1 MKTRNLLMSLIALM
15 AILIASCSEQQPGT
29 GMEVGGTKTLTF
41 RLTTDGQAQTRAAA
55 PSVPGYKL
63 EYILQVLDAGG
74 SILSGYTQRVET
86 GTFDVTLPLGVA
98 YTCLFWAQYI
108 PDAGGD
114 NEFFDTDDLKAV
126 ALKKPLTAEDQ
137 CQAFCATASVAAA
150 DEALTHTVVMKR
162 AVAQVNIKSDTQ
174 MTGYS
179 KLTAAYTNVPN
190 TFNVLDNTV
199 TDNTGGVNGDA
210 NFDITSFSSTP
221 GADGKYI
228 YQSAYFLASADG
240 AGSMLN
246 IALDTY
252 ITAAPGTPFKTITV
266 NNVPTK
272 KNVRTNVLMDFAAT
286 SSTYTYTLDFADFDA
301 TDINHKT
308 VSTWDGSYPAV
319 NTSATYS
326 GGDGSQAT
334 PYIIGSATDFAQFAK
349 NIANSTYTNDKYFK
363 LDVDINLNDKPWTP
377 TEEFRGA
384 FDGQHHKITGLKV
397 SVAGDY
403 VGLFGRISNRPS
415 SGISNLHVS
424 GDVENTASEEYG
436 FKTTGGICG
445 TNYGVITNCSFSGS
459 VRGAERVGGIAGAC
473 DGRIISC
480 KNTATVFG
488 KEAGG
493 IAGRNSTA
501 KAIIYGC
508 YNEGIIETN
517 GGSAGG
523 IYGKDDD
530 FEFDIKGCYN
540 IGTVRS
546 SSGGGELGAI
556 TSYWGDNSA
565 SYSMASCYVK
575 EKYALFHATEEAV
588 FGSSDWPTST
598 NNTVWYADPSND
610 GTYTAGSDGVP
621 TGNYKFWKS
630 LGSWNGGTPQ
640 YPKLWWEE

>member
-1 MKTRNLLMSLIALM
+1 MKTRHLLMSLIALV

-55 PSVPGYKL
+55 PPVTGYKL

-74 SILSGYTQRVET
+74 NILSGYTQRVET

-108 PDAGGD
+108 PDAGGGS
-114 NEFFDTDDLKAV
+114 EFFDTTDLKAV
-126 ALKKPLTAEDQ
+126 ALKKALTADDQ

-150 DEALTHTVVMKR
+150 DEALTKTVVMKR

-179 KLTAAYTNVPN
+179 KLTAACTNVPN

-199 TDNTGGVNGDA
+199 TTTGGVSGDA
-210 NFDITSFSSTP
+210 DFDITNFSAAP

-228 YQSAYFLASADG
+228 YQSAYFLASANG

-246 IALDTY
+246 IALNTY
-252 ITAAPGTPFKTITV
+252 ITAAPGAVFKTITV
-266 NNVPTK
+266 NNAPTK

-326 GGDGSQAT
+326 GGDGSQAN

-349 NIANSTYTNDKYFK
+349 NTTSKNYRDTYFK

-377 TEEFRGA
+377 TGNFAGV

-397 SVAGDY
+397 SIADY
-403 VGLFGRISNRPS
+403 RVGLFSQIDAG
-415 SGISNLHVS
+415 SGPNASVSNLHVS
-424 GDVENTASEEYG
+424 GDVENTKPSEYDCA
-436 FKTTGGICG
+436 GGICG
-445 TNYGVITNCSFSGS
+445 DNAIGVIANCSFSGS
-459 VRGAERVGGIAGAC
+459 VRGAGKAGGIAGAC
-473 DGRIISC
+473 NGKIISC
-480 KNTATVFG
+480 KNTASVSG

-493 IAGRNSTA
+493 IAGRESS
-501 KAIIYGC
+501 AIPKIYGC
-508 YNEGIIETN
+508 YNEGAIDGAN
-517 GGSAGG
+517 AGG
-523 IYGKDDD
+523 ILGKDGGYGC
-530 FEFDIKGCYN
+530 EIKGCYN
-540 IGTVRS
+540 IGAIQS
-546 SSGGGELGAI
+546 SSGGTFGAI
-556 TSYWGDNSA
+556 TSSTAGGS
-565 SYSMASCYVK
+565 SIMASCYVK
-575 EKYALFHATEEAV
+575 EKYAAAHATEETV
-588 FGSSDWPTST
+588 FGASGWPTST

-610 GTYTAGSDGVP
+610 GTYTAGSGGAP
-621 TGNYKFWKS
+621 TGDYKFWKS

>member
-1 MKTRNLLMSLIALM
+1 MKTRHLLVSLIALV

-41 RLTTDGQAQTRAAA
+41 RLTTDGQAQTRAPA
-55 PSVPGYKL
+55 PSVTGHKL

-74 SILSGYTQRVET
+74 SILPGYTQRVET

-108 PDAGGD
+108 PDAGGGS
-114 NEFFDTDDLKAV
+114 EFFDTDDLKAV

-199 TDNTGGVNGDA
+199 TDNTGGVSGDA
-210 NFDITSFSSTP
+210 NFDITNFSAAP
-221 GADGKYI
+221 GTDGKYI

-246 IALDTY
+246 IALNTY

-301 TDINHKT
+301 PDINRKT
-308 VSTWDGSYPAV
+308 VSTWDGTYPAV
-319 NTSATYS
+319 NTGATYS

-349 NIANSTYTNDKYFK
+349 NTTSKNYRDTYFK

-377 TEEFRGA
+377 TKEFRGV

-397 SVAGDY
+397 SGADEKM
-403 VGLFGRISNRPS
+403 GLFGQLSNDGRL
-415 SGISNLHVS
+415 SNLHVS
-424 GDVENTASEEYG
+424 GDVENTSS
-436 FKTTGGICG
+436 TTYYVAGGICG
-445 TNYGVITNCSFSGS
+445 LHGGVITNCSFSGS
-459 VRGAERVGGIAGAC
+459 VRGVGLVGGIAGEC
-473 DGRIISC
+473 NGKIISC
-480 KNTATVFG
+480 KNTASVSG

-493 IAGRNSTA
+493 IAGRESSTIP
-501 KAIIYGC
+501 KIYGC
-508 YNEGIIETN
+508 YNEGAIDGEY
-517 GGSAGG
+517 AGG
-523 IYGKDDD
+523 ILGKNDG
-530 FEFDIKGCYN
+530 FGCEIKGCYN
-540 IGTVRS
+540 IGAIQS
-546 SSGGGELGAI
+546 SSGGTFGAI
-556 TSYWGDNSA
+556 TSSAAAGNSV
-565 SYSMASCYVK
+565 MASCYVR
-575 EKYALFHATEEAV
+575 EKYAIAHATEETV

-621 TGNYKFWKS
+621 TGDYKFWKS
-630 LGSWNGGTPQ
+630 LGSWNGGTPE

>member
-55 PSVPGYKL
+55 PSVTGYKL

-74 SILSGYTQRVET
+74 NILPAYTQTVET
-86 GTFDVTLPLGVA
+86 GTFNVTLPLGVA

-108 PDAGGD
+108 PNSGGGS
-114 NEFFDTDDLKAV
+114 EFFDTDDLKAV
-126 ALKKPLTAEDQ
+126 ALKKALTADDQ

-150 DEALTHTVVMKR
+150 DEALTKTVVMKR

-174 MTGYS
+174 MMGYS

-210 NFDITSFSSTP
+210 DFEITSFSALP

-246 IALDTY
+246 IALNTY
-252 ITAAPGTPFKTITV
+252 ITAAPGAVFKTITV

-308 VSTWDGSYPAV
+308 VSIWDGSYPAA
-319 NTSATYS
+319 NTGAAFS
-326 GGDGSQAT
+326 GGDGSEAT

-349 NIANSTYTNDKYFK
+349 NTTSKNYRDTYFK

-377 TEEFRGA
+377 TKEFRGV

-403 VGLFGRISNRPS
+403 VGLFGQLSNDGRL
-415 SGISNLHVS
+415 SNLHVS
-424 GDVENTASEEYG
+424 GDVENTALENYKSA
-436 FKTTGGICG
+436 GGICG
-445 TNYGVITNCSFSGS
+445 VHSGVITNCSFSGS
-459 VRGAERVGGIAGAC
+459 VRGTGAVGGIAAQCNGK
-473 DGRIISC
+473 IISC
-480 KNTATVFG
+480 KNTASVSG

-493 IAGRNSTA
+493 IAGQESS
-501 KAIIYGC
+501 AIPKIYGC
-508 YNEGIIETN
+508 YNEGSIDGEN
-517 GGSAGG
+517 AGG
-523 IYGKDDD
+523 ILGKNGGYGC
-530 FEFDIKGCYN
+530 EIKGCYN
-540 IGTVRS
+540 IGAIQS
-546 SSGGGELGAI
+546 SSGGTFGAI
-556 TSYWGDNSA
+556 TSSTADGS
-565 SYSMASCYVK
+565 SVMASCYVR
-575 EKYALFHATEEAV
+575 EKYAAAHATEETV

>member
-1 MKTRNLLMSLIALM
+1 MSLIALM

-55 PSVPGYKL
+55 PSVTGYKL

-108 PDAGGD
+108 PNAGGGS
-114 NEFFDTDDLKAV
+114 EFFDTDDLKAV
-126 ALKKPLTAEDQ
+126 ALKKALTADDQ

-150 DEALTHTVVMKR
+150 DEALTQTVVMKR

-210 NFDITSFSSTP
+210 NFEITSFSSTP

-228 YQSAYFLASADG
+228 CQSAYFLASADG

-246 IALDTY
+246 IALNTY

-266 NNVPTK
+266 NNVPAK

-308 VSTWDGSYPAV
+308 VSTWDGTYPAV
-319 NTSATYS
+319 NTGATFS
-326 GGDGSQAT
+326 GGDGSEAT

-349 NIANSTYTNDKYFK
+349 NTTSKNYRDTYFK

-377 TEEFRGA
+377 TGNFDGV

-397 SVAGDY
+397 SVADVE
-403 VGLFGRISNRPS
+403 VGLFGQLS
-415 SGISNLHVS
+415 STGRLSNLHVS
-424 GDVENTASEEYG
+424 GDVENTSSEY
-436 FKTTGGICG
+436 FKFAGGICG
-445 TNYGVITNCSFSGS
+445 WHDGVVTNCSFSGS
-459 VRGAERVGGIAGAC
+459 VRGTGTVGGIAGSC
-473 DGRIISC
+473 NGKIISC
-480 KNTATVFG
+480 KNTASVSG
-488 KEAGG
+488 EEAGG
-493 IAGRNSTA
+493 IAGQESS
-501 KAIIYGC
+501 AIPKIYGC
-508 YNEGIIETN
+508 YNEGAID
-517 GGSAGG
+517 GGANAGG
-523 IYGKDDD
+523 ILGKNGGYGC
-530 FEFDIKGCYN
+530 EIKGCYN
-540 IGTVRS
+540 IGAIQS
-546 SSGGGELGAI
+546 SSGGTLGAI
-556 TSYWGDNSA
+556 TSSAAAGNSV
-565 SYSMASCYVK
+565 MASCYVR
-575 EKYALFHATEEAV
+575 EKYAIAHVTEETV

>member
-55 PSVPGYKL
+55 PAVTGHKL

-74 SILSGYTQRVET
+74 NILPAYTDIVET

-126 ALKKPLTAEDQ
+126 ALKKALTADDQ

-174 MTGYS
+174 MTGYD
-179 KLTAAYTNVPN
+179 KLTAAYTHVPN
-190 TFNVLDNTV
+190 TFNVQNNTV
-199 TDNTGGVNGDA
+199 TDNTGGVSGDA
-210 NFDITSFSSTP
+210 NFDITNFSAAP

-228 YQSAYFLASADG
+228 YQSAYFLASANG

-246 IALDTY
+246 IALNTY

-308 VSTWDGSYPAV
+308 VSIWDGTYPAA
-319 NTSATYS
+319 NTGATFS
-326 GGDGSQAT
+326 GGDGSEAT
-334 PYIIGSATDFAQFAK
+334 PYIIGSATDFAQFAE
-349 NIANSTYTNDKYFK
+349 NTRNNYQNYQDTYFK

-377 TEEFRGA
+377 TKEFSGA

-397 SVAGDY
+397 SGADVE
-403 VGLFGRISNRPS
+403 VGLFGQLS
-415 SGISNLHVS
+415 SFGGHVSNLHVS
-424 GDVENTASEEYG
+424 GDVENTSSTEYYAA
-436 FKTTGGICG
+436 GGICG
-445 TNYGVITNCSFSGS
+445 DNNGVIANCSFSGS
-459 VRGAERVGGIAGAC
+459 VRGGGVVGGIAGSC
-473 DGRIISC
+473 SGTIISC
-480 KNTATVFG
+480 KNTASVSG
-488 KEAGG
+488 KYAGG
-493 IAGRNSTA
+493 IAGKEVS
-501 KAIIYGC
+501 AIPDIYGC
-508 YNEGIIETN
+508 YNEGAIDGEN
-517 GGSAGG
+517 AGG
-523 IYGKDDD
+523 ILGKNDGYGC
-530 FEFDIKGCYN
+530 EIKGCYN
-540 IGTVRS
+540 IGAIQS
-546 SSGGGELGAI
+546 SAGGAFGAI
-556 TSYWGDNSA
+556 TSSTADGS
-565 SYSMASCYVK
+565 SVMASCYVK
-575 EKYALFHATEEAV
+575 EKYAAAHATEETV

-621 TGNYKFWKS
+621 TGDYKFWKS

>member
-1 MKTRNLLMSLIALM
+1 MKTRHLLVSLIALV

-55 PSVPGYKL
+55 PSVTGHKL

-114 NEFFDTDDLKAV
+114 SEFFDTDDLKAV
-126 ALKKPLTAEDQ
+126 ALKKALTADDQ

-210 NFDITSFSSTP
+210 NFEITSFSSTP
-221 GADGKYI
+221 GTDGKYI

-252 ITAAPGTPFKTITV
+252 ITAAPGAVFKTITV

-301 TDINHKT
+301 TDINRKT
-308 VSTWDGSYPAV
+308 VSTWDGTYPAA
-319 NTSATYS
+319 NTTATFS
-326 GGDGSQAT
+326 GGDGSQAN
-334 PYIIGSATDFAQFAK
+334 PYIIGSATDLAQLTV
-349 NIANSTYTNDKYFK
+349 NMANSVNYNANYFK
-363 LDVDINLNDKPWTP
+363 LDVDIDLNNHPWTP
-377 TEEFRGA
+377 IALNGMAIGA
-384 FDGQHHKITGLKV
+384 FDGQHHKITGLNV
-397 SVAGDY
+397 DIATGSVG
-403 VGLFGRISNRPS
+403 VGLFGKVR
-415 SGISNLHVS
+415 SGVSNLHVS
-424 GDVENTASEEYG
+424 GTV
-436 FKTTGGICG
+436 KTTGSGSYAGGICG
-445 TNYGVITNCSFSGS
+445 NLTGDGSSAAVLANCSFTGS
-459 VRGAERVGGIAGAC
+459 VEGVSSAGGIVGKMQSVTT
-473 DGRIISC
+473 ITSC
-480 KNTATVFG
+480 KNSGTVKANGF
-488 KEAGG
+488 AGG
-493 IAGRNSTA
+493 ISGSMGSSLY
-501 KAIIYGC
+501 IFGC
-508 YNEGIIETN
+508 YNEGAIIGN
-517 GGSAGG
+517 NAGG
-523 IYGKDDD
+523 ISVPGNAK
-530 FEFDIKGCYN
+530 ISGCYN
-540 IGTVRS
+540 IGTV
-546 SSGGGELGAI
+546 SGTGTSGAI
-556 TSYWGDNSA
+556 TPTAA
-565 SYSMASCYVK
+565 SVLECYVK
-575 EKYALFHATEEAV
+575 AKIGTDSGGETV
-588 FGSSDWPTST
+588 FSDGAWPTST
-598 NNTVWYADPSND
+598 NGAVWFAAPDND
-610 GTYTAGSDGVP
+610 GTYTKSASDEP
-621 TGNYKFWKS
+621 TGDYKFWKS

>member
-1 MKTRNLLMSLIALM
+1 MKTRHLLVSLIALV

-55 PSVPGYKL
+55 PSVTGYKL

-74 SILSGYTQRVET
+74 NILPTYTQTVET
-86 GTFDVTLPLGVA
+86 GTFNVTLPLGVA

-114 NEFFDTDDLKAV
+114 NEFFATDDLKAV
-126 ALKKPLTAEDQ
+126 ALKKALTAEDQ

-150 DEALTHTVVMKR
+150 DEALTKTVVMKR

-174 MTGYS
+174 MMGYS

-210 NFDITSFSSTP
+210 DFEITSFSALP

-246 IALDTY
+246 IALNTY
-252 ITAAPGTPFKTITV
+252 ITAAPGAVFKTITV

-308 VSTWDGSYPAV
+308 VSIWDGSYPAA
-319 NTSATYS
+319 NTGAAFS
-326 GGDGSQAT
+326 GGDGSEAT

-349 NIANSTYTNDKYFK
+349 NTTSKNYRDTYFK

-377 TEEFRGA
+377 TKEFRGV

-403 VGLFGRISNRPS
+403 VGLFGQLSNDGRL
-415 SGISNLHVS
+415 SNLHVS
-424 GDVENTASEEYG
+424 GDVENTALENYKSA
-436 FKTTGGICG
+436 GGICG
-445 TNYGVITNCSFSGS
+445 VHSGVITNCSFSGS
-459 VRGAERVGGIAGAC
+459 VRGTGAVGGIAAQCNGK
-473 DGRIISC
+473 IISC
-480 KNTATVFG
+480 KNTASVSG

-493 IAGRNSTA
+493 IAGQESS
-501 KAIIYGC
+501 AIPKIYGC
-508 YNEGIIETN
+508 YNEGSIDGEN
-517 GGSAGG
+517 AGG
-523 IYGKDDD
+523 ILGKNGGYGC
-530 FEFDIKGCYN
+530 EIKGCYN
-540 IGTVRS
+540 IGAIQS
-546 SSGGGELGAI
+546 SSGGTFGAI
-556 TSYWGDNSA
+556 TSSTADGS
-565 SYSMASCYVK
+565 SVMASCYVR
-575 EKYALFHATEEAV
+575 EKYAAAHATEETV

-621 TGNYKFWKS
+621 TGNYKFRKS

>member
-29 GMEVGGTKTLTF
+29 GMEAGGTKTLTF

-55 PSVPGYKL
+55 PSVTGHKL
-63 EYILQVLDAGG
+63 QYILQVLDAGG
-74 SILSGYTQRVET
+74 SILPTYTQTVET

-108 PDAGGD
+108 PNAGGGS
-114 NEFFDTDDLKAV
+114 EFFDTDDLKAV
-126 ALKKPLTAEDQ
+126 ALKKALTADDQ

-150 DEALTHTVVMKR
+150 DEALTQTVVMKR

-210 NFDITSFSSTP
+210 NFEITSFSSTP

-228 YQSAYFLASADG
+228 CQSAYFLASADG

-266 NNVPTK
+266 NNVPAK

-308 VSTWDGSYPAV
+308 VSTWDGTYPAV
-319 NTSATYS
+319 NTGATFS
-326 GGDGSQAT
+326 GGDGSEAT

-349 NIANSTYTNDKYFK
+349 NTTSKNYQDTYFK

-377 TEEFRGA
+377 TGNFDGV

-397 SVAGDY
+397 SVADVE
-403 VGLFGRISNRPS
+403 VGLFGQLS
-415 SGISNLHVS
+415 STGRLSNLHVS
-424 GDVENTASEEYG
+424 GDVENTSSEY
-436 FKTTGGICG
+436 FKFAGGICG
-445 TNYGVITNCSFSGS
+445 WHDGVVTNCSFSGS
-459 VRGAERVGGIAGAC
+459 VRGTGTVGGIAGSC
-473 DGRIISC
+473 NGKIISC
-480 KNTATVFG
+480 KNTASVSG
-488 KEAGG
+488 EEAGG
-493 IAGRNSTA
+493 IAGQESS
-501 KAIIYGC
+501 AIPKIYGC
-508 YNEGIIETN
+508 YNEGAID
-517 GGSAGG
+517 GGANAGG
-523 IYGKDDD
+523 ILGKNGGYGC
-530 FEFDIKGCYN
+530 EIKGCYN
-540 IGTVRS
+540 IGAIQS
-546 SSGGGELGAI
+546 SSGGTLGAI
-556 TSYWGDNSA
+556 TSSAAAGNSV
-565 SYSMASCYVK
+565 MASCYVK
-575 EKYALFHATEEAV
+575 EKYAAAHATEETV
-588 FGSSDWPTST
+588 FGASDWPTST

-630 LGSWNGGTPQ
+630 LGSWNGGTPE

>member
-1 MKTRNLLMSLIALM
+1 MKTRHLLMSLIALM

-29 GMEVGGTKTLTF
+29 GMEAGGTKTLTF
-41 RLTTDGQAQTRAAA
+41 RLTTDGQAQTRGPA
-55 PSVPGYKL
+55 PVVTGYKL
-63 EYILQVLDAGG
+63 QYILQVLDAGG
-74 SILSGYTQRVET
+74 NILPTYTQTVET

-108 PDAGGD
+108 PDAGGVS
-114 NEFFDTDDLKAV
+114 EFFDTDDLKAV
-126 ALKKPLTAEDQ
+126 ALKKALTAEDQ

-150 DEALTHTVVMKR
+150 DEALTQTVVMKR

-199 TDNTGGVNGDA
+199 TDNTGGVSGDA
-210 NFDITSFSSTP
+210 NFDITNFSAAP

-252 ITAAPGTPFKTITV
+252 ITAAPGAVFKTITV
-266 NNVPTK
+266 NNVPAK

-334 PYIIGSATDFAQFAK
+334 PYIIGSTTDFAQFAK

-363 LDVDINLNDKPWTP
+363 LDVDINLNDKSWTP
-377 TEEFRGA
+377 TGEFAGV

-575 EKYALFHATEEAV
+575 EKYALFHATEETV
-588 FGSSDWPTST
+588 FGSSGWPTST

-621 TGNYKFWKS
+621 TGSYKFWKS

>member
-29 GMEVGGTKTLTF
+29 GMEAGGTKTLTF

-55 PSVPGYKL
+55 PSVTGYKL

-108 PDAGGD
+108 PNAGGGS
-114 NEFFDTDDLKAV
+114 EFFDTDDLKAV
-126 ALKKPLTAEDQ
+126 ALKKALTADDQ

-210 NFDITSFSSTP
+210 NFEITSFSSTP

-228 YQSAYFLASADG
+228 CQSAYFLASADG

-308 VSTWDGSYPAV
+308 VSTWDGTYPAV
-319 NTSATYS
+319 NTGATFS
-326 GGDGSQAT
+326 GGDGSEAT

-349 NIANSTYTNDKYFK
+349 NTTSKNYRDTYFK

-377 TEEFRGA
+377 TGNFDGV

-397 SVAGDY
+397 SVADVE
-403 VGLFGRISNRPS
+403 VGLFGQLS
-415 SGISNLHVS
+415 STGRLSNLHVS
-424 GDVENTASEEYG
+424 GDVENTSSEY
-436 FKTTGGICG
+436 FKFAGGICG
-445 TNYGVITNCSFSGS
+445 WHDGVVTNCSFSGS
-459 VRGAERVGGIAGAC
+459 VRGTGTVGGIAGSC
-473 DGRIISC
+473 NGKIISC
-480 KNTATVFG
+480 KNTASVSG
-488 KEAGG
+488 EEAGG
-493 IAGRNSTA
+493 IAGQESS
-501 KAIIYGC
+501 AIPKIYGC
-508 YNEGIIETN
+508 YNEGAID
-517 GGSAGG
+517 GGANAGG
-523 IYGKDDD
+523 ILGKNGGYGC
-530 FEFDIKGCYN
+530 EIKGCYN
-540 IGTVRS
+540 IGAIQS
-546 SSGGGELGAI
+546 SSGGTLGAI
-556 TSYWGDNSA
+556 TSSAAAGNSV
-565 SYSMASCYVK
+565 MASCYVK
-575 EKYALFHATEEAV
+575 EKYAAAHATEETV
-588 FGSSDWPTST
+588 FGASDWPTST

-630 LGSWNGGTPQ
+630 LGSWNGGTPE

>member
-29 GMEVGGTKTLTF
+29 GMEAGGTKTLTF

-55 PSVPGYKL
+55 PSVTGHKL
-63 EYILQVLDAGG
+63 QYILQVLDAGG
-74 SILSGYTQRVET
+74 SILPTYTQTVET

-108 PDAGGD
+108 PNAGGGS
-114 NEFFDTDDLKAV
+114 EFFDTDDLKAV
-126 ALKKPLTAEDQ
+126 ALKKALTADDQ

-150 DEALTHTVVMKR
+150 DEALTQTVVMKR

-199 TDNTGGVNGDA
+199 TDNTGGVSGDA
-210 NFDITSFSSTP
+210 NFDITNFSASP

-228 YQSAYFLASADG
+228 YQSAYFLASVDG

-246 IALDTY
+246 IALNTY

-266 NNVPTK
+266 NNVPAK

-308 VSTWDGSYPAV
+308 VSIWDGSYPAA
-319 NTSATYS
+319 NTGAAFS
-326 GGDGSQAT
+326 GGDGSEAT

-349 NIANSTYTNDKYFK
+349 NTTSKNYQDTYFK

-377 TEEFRGA
+377 TGNFDGV

-397 SVAGDY
+397 SVADVE
-403 VGLFGRISNRPS
+403 VGLFGQLS
-415 SGISNLHVS
+415 STGRLSNLHVS
-424 GDVENTASEEYG
+424 GDVENTSSEY
-436 FKTTGGICG
+436 FKFAGGICG
-445 TNYGVITNCSFSGS
+445 WHDGVVTNCSFSGS
-459 VRGAERVGGIAGAC
+459 VRGTGTVGGIAGSC
-473 DGRIISC
+473 NGKIISC
-480 KNTATVFG
+480 KNTASVSG
-488 KEAGG
+488 EEAGG
-493 IAGRNSTA
+493 IAGQESS
-501 KAIIYGC
+501 AIPKIYGC
-508 YNEGIIETN
+508 YNEGAID
-517 GGSAGG
+517 GGANAGG
-523 IYGKDDD
+523 ILGKNGGYGC
-530 FEFDIKGCYN
+530 EIKGCYN
-540 IGTVRS
+540 IGAIQS
-546 SSGGGELGAI
+546 SSGGTLGAI
-556 TSYWGDNSA
+556 TSSAAAGNSV
-565 SYSMASCYVK
+565 MASCYVK
-575 EKYALFHATEEAV
+575 EKYAAAHATEETV
-588 FGSSDWPTST
+588 FGASDWPTST

-630 LGSWNGGTPQ
+630 LGSWNGGTPE

>member
-29 GMEVGGTKTLTF
+29 GMEAGGTKTLTF

-55 PSVPGYKL
+55 PSVTGHKL
-63 EYILQVLDAGG
+63 QYILQVLDAGG
-74 SILSGYTQRVET
+74 SILPTYTQTVET

-108 PDAGGD
+108 PNAGGGS
-114 NEFFDTDDLKAV
+114 EFFDTDDLKAV
-126 ALKKPLTAEDQ
+126 ALKKALTADDQ

-210 NFDITSFSSTP
+210 NFEITSFSSTP

-228 YQSAYFLASADG
+228 CQSAYFLASADG

-308 VSTWDGSYPAV
+308 VSTWDGTYPAV
-319 NTSATYS
+319 NTGATFS
-326 GGDGSQAT
+326 GGDGSEAT

-349 NIANSTYTNDKYFK
+349 NTTSKNYQDTYFK

-377 TEEFRGA
+377 TGNFDGV

-397 SVAGDY
+397 SVADVE
-403 VGLFGRISNRPS
+403 VGLFGQLS
-415 SGISNLHVS
+415 STGRLSNLHVS
-424 GDVENTASEEYG
+424 GDVENTSSEY
-436 FKTTGGICG
+436 FKFAGGICG
-445 TNYGVITNCSFSGS
+445 WHDGVVTNCSFSGS
-459 VRGAERVGGIAGAC
+459 VRGTGTVGGIAGSC
-473 DGRIISC
+473 NGKIISC
-480 KNTATVFG
+480 KNTASVSG
-488 KEAGG
+488 EEAGG
-493 IAGRNSTA
+493 IAGQESS
-501 KAIIYGC
+501 AIPKIYGC
-508 YNEGIIETN
+508 YNEGAID
-517 GGSAGG
+517 GGANAGG
-523 IYGKDDD
+523 ILGKNGGYGC
-530 FEFDIKGCYN
+530 EIKGCYN
-540 IGTVRS
+540 IGAIQS
-546 SSGGGELGAI
+546 SSGGTLGAI
-556 TSYWGDNSA
+556 TSSAAAGNSV
-565 SYSMASCYVK
+565 MASCYVK
-575 EKYALFHATEEAV
+575 EKYAAAHATEETV
-588 FGSSDWPTST
+588 FGASDWPTST

-630 LGSWNGGTPQ
+630 LGSWNGGTPE

>member
-1 MKTRNLLMSLIALM
+1 MSLIALM

-55 PSVPGYKL
+55 PSVTGYKL

-74 SILSGYTQRVET
+74 NILPAYTQTVET
-86 GTFDVTLPLGVA
+86 GTFNVTLPLGVA

-108 PDAGGD
+108 PNSGGGS
-114 NEFFDTDDLKAV
+114 EFFDTDDLKAV
-126 ALKKPLTAEDQ
+126 ALKKALTADDQ

-150 DEALTHTVVMKR
+150 DEALTKTVVMKR

-174 MTGYS
+174 MMGYS

-210 NFDITSFSSTP
+210 DFEITSFSALP

-301 TDINHKT
+301 PDINRKT
-308 VSTWDGSYPAV
+308 VSTWDGTYPAA
-319 NTSATYS
+319 NTGATFS
-326 GGDGSQAT
+326 GGDGSEAT

-349 NIANSTYTNDKYFK
+349 NTTSKNYRDTYFK

-377 TEEFRGA
+377 TKEFRGV

-397 SVAGDY
+397 SVAGD
-403 VGLFGRISNRPS
+403 
-415 SGISNLHVS
+415 
-424 GDVENTASEEYG
+424 
-436 FKTTGGICG
+436 
-445 TNYGVITNCSFSGS
+445 
-459 VRGAERVGGIAGAC
+459 
-473 DGRIISC
+473 
-480 KNTATVFG
+480 
-488 KEAGG
+488 
-493 IAGRNSTA
+493 
-501 KAIIYGC
+501 
-508 YNEGIIETN
+508 
-517 GGSAGG
+517 
-523 IYGKDDD
+523 
-530 FEFDIKGCYN
+530 
-540 IGTVRS
+540 
-546 SSGGGELGAI
+546 
-556 TSYWGDNSA
+556 
-565 SYSMASCYVK
+565 
-575 EKYALFHATEEAV
+575 
-588 FGSSDWPTST
+588 
-598 NNTVWYADPSND
+598 
-610 GTYTAGSDGVP
+610 
-621 TGNYKFWKS
+621 
-630 LGSWNGGTPQ
+630 
-640 YPKLWWEE
+640 

>member
-55 PSVPGYKL
+55 PSVTGYKL

-74 SILSGYTQRVET
+74 NILPAYTQTVET
-86 GTFDVTLPLGVA
+86 GTFNVTLPLGVA

-114 NEFFDTDDLKAV
+114 NEFFATDDLKAV
-126 ALKKPLTAEDQ
+126 ALKKALTAEDQ
-137 CQAFCATASVAAA
+137 CQAFCATASVAAT
-150 DEALTHTVVMKR
+150 DEALTKTVVMKR

-210 NFDITSFSSTP
+210 DFEITSFSALP

-246 IALDTY
+246 IALNTY
-252 ITAAPGTPFKTITV
+252 ITAAPGAVFKTITV

-301 TDINHKT
+301 PDINRKT
-308 VSTWDGSYPAV
+308 VSTWDGTYPAA
-319 NTSATYS
+319 NTGATFS
-326 GGDGSQAT
+326 GGDGSEAT

-349 NIANSTYTNDKYFK
+349 NTTSKNYRDTYFK

-377 TEEFRGA
+377 TKEFRGV

-403 VGLFGRISNRPS
+403 VGLFGQLSNDGRL
-415 SGISNLHVS
+415 SNLHVS
-424 GDVENTASEEYG
+424 GDVENTALENYKSA
-436 FKTTGGICG
+436 GGICG
-445 TNYGVITNCSFSGS
+445 VHSGVITNCSFSGS
-459 VRGAERVGGIAGAC
+459 VRGTGAVGGIAAQCNGK
-473 DGRIISC
+473 IISC
-480 KNTATVFG
+480 KNTASVSG

-493 IAGRNSTA
+493 IAGQESS
-501 KAIIYGC
+501 AIPKIYGC
-508 YNEGIIETN
+508 YNEGSIDGEN
-517 GGSAGG
+517 AGG
-523 IYGKDDD
+523 ILGKNGGYGC
-530 FEFDIKGCYN
+530 EIKGCYN
-540 IGTVRS
+540 IGAIQS
-546 SSGGGELGAI
+546 SSGGTFGAI
-556 TSYWGDNSA
+556 TSSTADGS
-565 SYSMASCYVK
+565 SVMASCYVR
-575 EKYALFHATEEAV
+575 EKYAAAHATEETV

>member
-1 MKTRNLLMSLIALM
+1 MSLIALV

-41 RLTTDGQAQTRAAA
+41 RLTTDGQAQTRAPA
-55 PSVPGYKL
+55 PSVTGHKL
-63 EYILQVLDAGG
+63 QYILQVLDAGG

-108 PDAGGD
+108 PDAGGGS
-114 NEFFDTDDLKAV
+114 EFFDTDDLKAV
-126 ALKKPLTAEDQ
+126 ALKKALTADDQ

-199 TDNTGGVNGDA
+199 ATTGGVSGDA
-210 NFDITSFSSTP
+210 NFEITSFSSTP

-228 YQSAYFLASADG
+228 CQSAYFLASADG

-252 ITAAPGTPFKTITV
+252 ITAAPGAVFKTITV
-266 NNVPTK
+266 NNVPAK

-326 GGDGSQAT
+326 GGDGSQAN
-334 PYIIGSATDFAQFAK
+334 PYIIGSATDLAQLTV
-349 NIANSTYTNDKYFK
+349 NMANSVNYNANYFK
-363 LDVDINLNDKPWTP
+363 LDVDIDLNNHPWTP
-377 TEEFRGA
+377 IALDGMAIGA
-384 FDGQHHKITGLKV
+384 FDGQHHKITGLNV
-397 SVAGDY
+397 DIATGSVG
-403 VGLFGRISNRPS
+403 VGLFGKVR
-415 SGISNLHVS
+415 SGVSNLHVS
-424 GDVENTASEEYG
+424 GTV
-436 FKTTGGICG
+436 KTTGSGSYAGGICG
-445 TNYGVITNCSFSGS
+445 NLTGDGSSVAVLANCSFTGS
-459 VRGAERVGGIAGAC
+459 VEGVSSAGGIVGKMQSVTT
-473 DGRIISC
+473 ITSC
-480 KNTATVFG
+480 KNSGTVKANSF
-488 KEAGG
+488 AGG
-493 IAGRNSTA
+493 ISGSMGSSLY
-501 KAIIYGC
+501 IFGC
-508 YNEGIIETN
+508 YNEGAIIGN
-517 GGSAGG
+517 NAGG
-523 IYGKDDD
+523 ISVPGNAK
-530 FEFDIKGCYN
+530 ISGCYN
-540 IGTVRS
+540 IGTVTGTGAS
-546 SSGGGELGAI
+546 GAI
-556 TSYWGDNSA
+556 ALSA
-565 SYSMASCYVK
+565 ASVLECYVK
-575 EKYALFHATEEAV
+575 AKIGTDSGGETV
-588 FGSSDWPTST
+588 FSDGAWPTST
-598 NNTVWYADPSND
+598 NGAVWFAAPDND
-610 GTYTAGSDGVP
+610 GTYTKSASDEP
-621 TGNYKFWKS
+621 TGDYKFWKS

>member
-29 GMEVGGTKTLTF
+29 GMEAGGTKTLTF

-55 PSVPGYKL
+55 PSVTGYKL

-108 PDAGGD
+108 PNAGGGS
-114 NEFFDTDDLKAV
+114 EFFDTDDLKAV
-126 ALKKPLTAEDQ
+126 ALKKALTADDQ

-150 DEALTHTVVMKR
+150 DEALTQTVVMKR

-199 TDNTGGVNGDA
+199 TDNTGGVSGDA
-210 NFDITSFSSTP
+210 NFDITNFSASP

-228 YQSAYFLASADG
+228 YQSAYFLASVDG

-246 IALDTY
+246 IALNTY

-266 NNVPTK
+266 NNVPAK

-308 VSTWDGSYPAV
+308 VSTWDGTYPAV
-319 NTSATYS
+319 NTGATFS
-326 GGDGSQAT
+326 GGDGSEAT

-349 NIANSTYTNDKYFK
+349 NTTSKNYRDTYFK

-377 TEEFRGA
+377 TGNFDGV

-397 SVAGDY
+397 SVADVE
-403 VGLFGRISNRPS
+403 VGLFGQLS
-415 SGISNLHVS
+415 STGRLSNLHVS
-424 GDVENTASEEYG
+424 GDVENTSSEY
-436 FKTTGGICG
+436 FKFAGGICG
-445 TNYGVITNCSFSGS
+445 WHDGVVTNCSFSGS
-459 VRGAERVGGIAGAC
+459 VRGTGTVGGIAGSC
-473 DGRIISC
+473 NGKIISC
-480 KNTATVFG
+480 KNTASVSG
-488 KEAGG
+488 EEAGG
-493 IAGRNSTA
+493 IAGQESS
-501 KAIIYGC
+501 AIPKIYGC
-508 YNEGIIETN
+508 YNEGAID
-517 GGSAGG
+517 GGANAGG
-523 IYGKDDD
+523 ILGKNGGYGC
-530 FEFDIKGCYN
+530 EIKGCYN
-540 IGTVRS
+540 IGAIQS
-546 SSGGGELGAI
+546 SSGGTLGAI
-556 TSYWGDNSA
+556 TSSAAAGNSV
-565 SYSMASCYVK
+565 MASCYVK
-575 EKYALFHATEEAV
+575 EKYAAAHATEETV
-588 FGSSDWPTST
+588 FGASDWPTST

-630 LGSWNGGTPQ
+630 LGSWNGGTPE

>member
-1 MKTRNLLMSLIALM
+1 MSLIALM

-55 PSVPGYKL
+55 PSVTGHKL

-108 PDAGGD
+108 PDAGGGS
-114 NEFFDTDDLKAV
+114 EFFDTDDLKAV

-210 NFDITSFSSTP
+210 DFEITSFSSTP
-221 GADGKYI
+221 GTDGKYI

-246 IALDTY
+246 IALNTY
-252 ITAAPGTPFKTITV
+252 ITAAPGAPFKTITV

-308 VSTWDGSYPAV
+308 VSIWDGSYPAA
-319 NTSATYS
+319 NTGATFS
-326 GGDGSQAT
+326 GGDGSEAT
-334 PYIIGSATDFAQFAK
+334 PYIIGSATDFAQFAE
-349 NIANSTYTNDKYFK
+349 NTRNNFQNYEFTYFK

-377 TEEFRGA
+377 TKEFRGA

-397 SVAGDY
+397 SGADEQ
-403 VGLFGRISNRPS
+403 VGLFGQLSRTGRL
-415 SGISNLHVS
+415 SNLHVS
-424 GDVENTASEEYG
+424 GDVENTSS
-436 FKTTGGICG
+436 TTYYAAGGICG
-445 TNYGVITNCSFSGS
+445 LHDGVITNCSFSGS
-459 VRGAERVGGIAGAC
+459 VRGVGLVGGIAGEC
-473 DGRIISC
+473 NGKIISC
-480 KNTATVFG
+480 KSTASVFG
-488 KEAGG
+488 KYAGG
-493 IAGRNSTA
+493 IAGRNSSG
-501 KAIIYGC
+501 KCSIYGC
-508 YNEGIIETN
+508 YNEGVIETE
-517 GGSAGG
+517 GGNAGG
-523 IYGKDDD
+523 IYGKDDGFD
-530 FEFDIKGCYN
+530 FDIKGCYN
-540 IGTVRS
+540 IGTVQGRQ
-546 SSGGGELGAI
+546 GGEVLGAI
-556 TSYWGDNSA
+556 TSSSA
-565 SYSMASCYVK
+565 SGSSVMASCYVR
-575 EKYALFHATEEAV
+575 EKYAIAHVTEETV
-588 FGSSDWPTST
+588 FGASGWPTST

-630 LGSWNGGTPQ
+630 LGSWNGGTPE

>member
-1 MKTRNLLMSLIALM
+1 MKTRHLLVSLIALV

-41 RLTTDGQAQTRAAA
+41 RLTTDGQAQTRAPA
-55 PSVPGYKL
+55 PSVTGHKL

-108 PDAGGD
+108 PDAGGGS
-114 NEFFDTDDLKAV
+114 EFFDTDDLKAV

-150 DEALTHTVVMKR
+150 DEALTQTVVMKR

-199 TDNTGGVNGDA
+199 TDNTGGVSGDA
-210 NFDITSFSSTP
+210 NFDITNFSAAP
-221 GADGKYI
+221 GTDGKYI

-246 IALDTY
+246 IALNTY

-301 TDINHKT
+301 PDINRKT
-308 VSTWDGSYPAV
+308 VSTWDGTYPAV
-319 NTSATYS
+319 NTGATYS

-349 NIANSTYTNDKYFK
+349 NTTSKNYRDTYFK

-377 TEEFRGA
+377 TKEFRGV

-397 SVAGDY
+397 SGADEKM
-403 VGLFGRISNRPS
+403 GLFGQLSNDGRL
-415 SGISNLHVS
+415 SNLHVS
-424 GDVENTASEEYG
+424 GDVENTSS
-436 FKTTGGICG
+436 TTYYVAGGICG
-445 TNYGVITNCSFSGS
+445 LHGGVITNCSFSGS
-459 VRGAERVGGIAGAC
+459 VRGVGLVGGIAGEC
-473 DGRIISC
+473 NGKIISC
-480 KNTATVFG
+480 KNTASVSG

-493 IAGRNSTA
+493 IAGRESSTIP
-501 KAIIYGC
+501 KIYGC
-508 YNEGIIETN
+508 YNEGAIDGEY
-517 GGSAGG
+517 AGG
-523 IYGKDDD
+523 ILGKNDG
-530 FEFDIKGCYN
+530 FGCEIKGCYN
-540 IGTVRS
+540 IGAIQS
-546 SSGGGELGAI
+546 SSGGTFGAI
-556 TSYWGDNSA
+556 TSSAAAGNSV
-565 SYSMASCYVK
+565 MASCYVK
-575 EKYALFHATEEAV
+575 EKYAAAHTTEETV
-588 FGSSDWPTST
+588 FGSSGWPTST

-630 LGSWNGGTPQ
+630 LGSWNGGTPE

>member
-41 RLTTDGQAQTRAAA
+41 RLTTDGQAQTRAPA
-55 PSVPGYKL
+55 PSVTGYKL

-74 SILSGYTQRVET
+74 NILPTYTQTVET
-86 GTFDVTLPLGVA
+86 GTFNVTLPLGVA

-108 PDAGGD
+108 PNSGGGS
-114 NEFFDTDDLKAV
+114 EFFDTDDLKAV
-126 ALKKPLTAEDQ
+126 ALKKALTADDQ

-210 NFDITSFSSTP
+210 DFEITSFSALP

-246 IALDTY
+246 IALNTY
-252 ITAAPGTPFKTITV
+252 ITAAPGAVFKTITV

-301 TDINHKT
+301 PDINRKT
-308 VSTWDGSYPAV
+308 VSTWDGTYPAA
-319 NTSATYS
+319 NTGATFS
-326 GGDGSQAT
+326 GGDGSEAT

-349 NIANSTYTNDKYFK
+349 NTTSKNYRDTYFK

-377 TEEFRGA
+377 TKEFRGV

-403 VGLFGRISNRPS
+403 VGLFGQLSNDGRL
-415 SGISNLHVS
+415 SNLHVS
-424 GDVENTASEEYG
+424 GDVENTALENYKSA
-436 FKTTGGICG
+436 GGICG
-445 TNYGVITNCSFSGS
+445 VHSGVITNCSFSGS
-459 VRGAERVGGIAGAC
+459 VRGTGAVGGIAAQCNGK
-473 DGRIISC
+473 IISC
-480 KNTATVFG
+480 KNTASVSG

-493 IAGRNSTA
+493 IAGQESS
-501 KAIIYGC
+501 AIPKIYGC
-508 YNEGIIETN
+508 YNEGSIDGEN
-517 GGSAGG
+517 AGG
-523 IYGKDDD
+523 ILGKNGGYGC
-530 FEFDIKGCYN
+530 EIKGCYN
-540 IGTVRS
+540 IGAIQS
-546 SSGGGELGAI
+546 SSGGTFGAI
-556 TSYWGDNSA
+556 TSSTADGS
-565 SYSMASCYVK
+565 SVMASCYVR
-575 EKYALFHATEEAV
+575 EKYAAAHATEETV

-610 GTYTAGSDGVP
+610 GTYTAGSGGVP
-621 TGNYKFWKS
+621 TGDYKFWKS

>member
-1 MKTRNLLMSLIALM
+1 MKTRHLLVSLIALV

-41 RLTTDGQAQTRAAA
+41 RLTTDGQAQTRAPA
-55 PSVPGYKL
+55 PSVTGHKL

-108 PDAGGD
+108 PDAGGGS
-114 NEFFDTDDLKAV
+114 EFFDTDDLKAV

-199 TDNTGGVNGDA
+199 TDNTGGVSGDA
-210 NFDITSFSSTP
+210 NFDITNFSAAP
-221 GADGKYI
+221 GTDGKYI

-246 IALDTY
+246 IALNTY

-308 VSTWDGSYPAV
+308 VSIWDGSYPAA
-319 NTSATYS
+319 NTGATFS
-326 GGDGSQAT
+326 GGDGSEAT
-334 PYIIGSATDFAQFAK
+334 PYIIGSATDFAQFAE
-349 NIANSTYTNDKYFK
+349 NTRNNFQNYEYTYFK

-377 TEEFRGA
+377 TKEFRGV

-397 SVAGDY
+397 SGADEKM
-403 VGLFGRISNRPS
+403 GLFGQLSNDGRL
-415 SGISNLHVS
+415 SNLHVS
-424 GDVENTASEEYG
+424 GDVENTSS
-436 FKTTGGICG
+436 TTYYVAGGICG
-445 TNYGVITNCSFSGS
+445 LHGGVITNCSFSGS
-459 VRGAERVGGIAGAC
+459 VRGVGLVGGIAGEC
-473 DGRIISC
+473 NGKIISC
-480 KNTATVFG
+480 KNTASVSG

-493 IAGRNSTA
+493 IAGRESSTIP
-501 KAIIYGC
+501 KIYGC
-508 YNEGIIETN
+508 YNEGAIDGEY
-517 GGSAGG
+517 AGG
-523 IYGKDDD
+523 ILGKNDG
-530 FEFDIKGCYN
+530 FGCEIKGCYN
-540 IGTVRS
+540 IGAIQS
-546 SSGGGELGAI
+546 SSGGTFGAI
-556 TSYWGDNSA
+556 TSSAAAGNSV
-565 SYSMASCYVK
+565 MASCYVK
-575 EKYALFHATEEAV
+575 EKYAAAHTTEETV
-588 FGSSDWPTST
+588 FGSSGWPTST

-621 TGNYKFWKS
+621 TGDYKFWKS
-630 LGSWNGGTPQ
+630 LGSWNGGTPE

>member
-1 MKTRNLLMSLIALM
+1 MSLIALM

-55 PSVPGYKL
+55 PSVTGYKL

-74 SILSGYTQRVET
+74 NILPTYTQTVET
-86 GTFDVTLPLGVA
+86 GTFNVTLPLGVA

-108 PDAGGD
+108 PNSGGGS
-114 NEFFDTDDLKAV
+114 EFFDTDDLKAV
-126 ALKKPLTAEDQ
+126 ALKKALTADDQ

-150 DEALTHTVVMKR
+150 DEALTKTVVMKR

-210 NFDITSFSSTP
+210 DFEITSFSALP

-246 IALDTY
+246 IALNTY
-252 ITAAPGTPFKTITV
+252 ITAAPGAVFKTITV

-301 TDINHKT
+301 PDINHKT
-308 VSTWDGSYPAV
+308 VSIWDGSYPAA
-319 NTSATYS
+319 NTGATFS
-326 GGDGSQAT
+326 GGDGSEAT

-349 NIANSTYTNDKYFK
+349 NTTSKNYRDTYFK

-377 TEEFRGA
+377 TKEFRGV

-403 VGLFGRISNRPS
+403 VGLFGQLSNDGRL
-415 SGISNLHVS
+415 SNLHVS
-424 GDVENTASEEYG
+424 GDVENTALENYKSA
-436 FKTTGGICG
+436 GGICG
-445 TNYGVITNCSFSGS
+445 VHSGVITNCSFSGS
-459 VRGAERVGGIAGAC
+459 VRGTGAVGGIAAQCNGK
-473 DGRIISC
+473 IISC
-480 KNTATVFG
+480 KNTASVSG

-493 IAGRNSTA
+493 IAGQESS
-501 KAIIYGC
+501 AIPKIYGC
-508 YNEGIIETN
+508 YNEGSIDGEN
-517 GGSAGG
+517 AGG
-523 IYGKDDD
+523 ILGKNGGYGC
-530 FEFDIKGCYN
+530 EIKGCYN
-540 IGTVRS
+540 IGAIQS
-546 SSGGGELGAI
+546 SSGGTFGAI
-556 TSYWGDNSA
+556 TSSTADGS
-565 SYSMASCYVK
+565 SVMASCYVR
-575 EKYALFHATEEAV
+575 EKYAAAHATEETV

-610 GTYTAGSDGVP
+610 GTYTAGSGGVP
-621 TGNYKFWKS
+621 TGDYKFWKS

>member
-1 MKTRNLLMSLIALM
+1 MKTRHLLVSLIALV

-41 RLTTDGQAQTRAAA
+41 RLTTDGQAQTRAPA
-55 PSVPGYKL
+55 PSVTGYKL

-74 SILSGYTQRVET
+74 NILPAYTQTVET
-86 GTFDVTLPLGVA
+86 GTFNVTLPLGVA

-108 PDAGGD
+108 PNSGGGS
-114 NEFFDTDDLKAV
+114 EFFDTDDLKAV
-126 ALKKPLTAEDQ
+126 ALKKALTADDQ

-150 DEALTHTVVMKR
+150 DEALTKTVVMKR

-174 MTGYS
+174 MMGYS

-210 NFDITSFSSTP
+210 DFEITSFSALP

-246 IALDTY
+246 IALNTY
-252 ITAAPGTPFKTITV
+252 ITAAPGAVFKTITV

-308 VSTWDGSYPAV
+308 VSIWDGSYPAA
-319 NTSATYS
+319 NTGAAFS
-326 GGDGSQAT
+326 GGDGSEAT

-349 NIANSTYTNDKYFK
+349 NTTSKNYRDTYFK

-377 TEEFRGA
+377 TKEFRGV

-403 VGLFGRISNRPS
+403 VGLFGQLSNDGRL
-415 SGISNLHVS
+415 SNLHVS
-424 GDVENTASEEYG
+424 GDVENTALENYKSA
-436 FKTTGGICG
+436 GGICG
-445 TNYGVITNCSFSGS
+445 VHSGVITNCSFSGS
-459 VRGAERVGGIAGAC
+459 VRGTGAVGGIAAQCNGK
-473 DGRIISC
+473 IISC
-480 KNTATVFG
+480 KNTASVSG

-493 IAGRNSTA
+493 IAGQESS
-501 KAIIYGC
+501 AIPKIYGC
-508 YNEGIIETN
+508 YNEGSIDGEN
-517 GGSAGG
+517 AGG
-523 IYGKDDD
+523 ILGKNGGYGC
-530 FEFDIKGCYN
+530 EIKGCYN
-540 IGTVRS
+540 IGAIQS
-546 SSGGGELGAI
+546 SSGGTFGAI
-556 TSYWGDNSA
+556 TSSTADGS
-565 SYSMASCYVK
+565 SVMASCYVR
-575 EKYALFHATEEAV
+575 EKYAIAHVTEETV

>member
-29 GMEVGGTKTLTF
+29 GMEAGGTKTLTF

-55 PSVPGYKL
+55 PSVTGYKL

-108 PDAGGD
+108 PNAGGGS
-114 NEFFDTDDLKAV
+114 EFFDTDDLKAV
-126 ALKKPLTAEDQ
+126 ALKKALTADDQ

-150 DEALTHTVVMKR
+150 DEALTQTVVMKR

-210 NFDITSFSSTP
+210 NFEITSFSSTP

-228 YQSAYFLASADG
+228 CQSAYFLASADG

-266 NNVPTK
+266 NNVPAK

-308 VSTWDGSYPAV
+308 VSIWDGSYPAA
-319 NTSATYS
+319 NTGAAFS
-326 GGDGSQAT
+326 GGDGSEAT

-349 NIANSTYTNDKYFK
+349 NTTSKNYQDTYFK

-377 TEEFRGA
+377 TGNFDGV

-397 SVAGDY
+397 SVADVE
-403 VGLFGRISNRPS
+403 VGLFGQLS
-415 SGISNLHVS
+415 STGRLSNLHVS
-424 GDVENTASEEYG
+424 GDVENTSSEY
-436 FKTTGGICG
+436 FKFAGGICG
-445 TNYGVITNCSFSGS
+445 WHDGVVTNCSFSGS
-459 VRGAERVGGIAGAC
+459 VRGTGTVGGIAGSC
-473 DGRIISC
+473 NGKIISC
-480 KNTATVFG
+480 KNTASVSG
-488 KEAGG
+488 EEAGG
-493 IAGRNSTA
+493 IAGQESS
-501 KAIIYGC
+501 AIPKIYGC
-508 YNEGIIETN
+508 YNEGAID
-517 GGSAGG
+517 GGANAGG
-523 IYGKDDD
+523 ILGKNGGYGC
-530 FEFDIKGCYN
+530 EIKGCYN
-540 IGTVRS
+540 IGAIQS
-546 SSGGGELGAI
+546 SSGGTLGAI
-556 TSYWGDNSA
+556 TSSAAAGNSV
-565 SYSMASCYVK
+565 MASCYVK
-575 EKYALFHATEEAV
+575 EKYAAAHATEETV
-588 FGSSDWPTST
+588 FGASDWPTST

-630 LGSWNGGTPQ
+630 LGSWNGGTPE

>member
-1 MKTRNLLMSLIALM
+1 MSLIALM

-41 RLTTDGQAQTRAAA
+41 RLTTDGQAQTRAPA
-55 PSVPGYKL
+55 PSVTGHKL

-108 PDAGGD
+108 PDAGGGS
-114 NEFFDTDDLKAV
+114 EFFDTDDLKAV

-150 DEALTHTVVMKR
+150 DEALTQTVVMKR

-210 NFDITSFSSTP
+210 DFEITSFSSTP

-228 YQSAYFLASADG
+228 CQSAYFLASADG

-266 NNVPTK
+266 NNVPAK

-308 VSTWDGSYPAV
+308 VSIWDGAYPAA
-319 NTSATYS
+319 NTGATFS
-326 GGDGSQAT
+326 GGDGSEAT
-334 PYIIGSATDFAQFAK
+334 PYIIGSATDFAQFAE
-349 NIANSTYTNDKYFK
+349 NTRNNFQNYEYTYFK

-377 TEEFRGA
+377 TKEFRGV

-397 SVAGDY
+397 SIADY
-403 VGLFGRISNRPS
+403 RVGLFSQIDAR
-415 SGISNLHVS
+415 SGPNASVSNLHVS
-424 GDVENTASEEYG
+424 GDVENTSS
-436 FKTTGGICG
+436 TTYYVAGGICG
-445 TNYGVITNCSFSGS
+445 LHGGVITNCSFSGS
-459 VRGAERVGGIAGAC
+459 VRGVGLVGGIAGEC
-473 DGRIISC
+473 NGKIISC
-480 KNTATVFG
+480 KNTASVSG

-493 IAGRNSTA
+493 IAGRESSTIP
-501 KAIIYGC
+501 KIYGC
-508 YNEGIIETN
+508 YNEGAIDGEY
-517 GGSAGG
+517 AGG
-523 IYGKDDD
+523 ILGKNDG
-530 FEFDIKGCYN
+530 FGCEIKGCYN
-540 IGTVRS
+540 IGAIQS
-546 SSGGGELGAI
+546 SSGGTFGAI
-556 TSYWGDNSA
+556 TSSAAAGNSV
-565 SYSMASCYVK
+565 MASCYVK
-575 EKYALFHATEEAV
+575 EKYAAAHTTEETV
-588 FGSSDWPTST
+588 FGSSGWPTST

-621 TGNYKFWKS
+621 TGDYKFWKS
-630 LGSWNGGTPQ
+630 LGSWNGGTPE